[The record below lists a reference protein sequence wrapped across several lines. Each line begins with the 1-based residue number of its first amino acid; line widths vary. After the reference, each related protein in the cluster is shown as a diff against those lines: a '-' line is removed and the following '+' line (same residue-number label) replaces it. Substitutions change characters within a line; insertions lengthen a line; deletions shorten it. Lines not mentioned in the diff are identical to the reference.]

1 MRLSIVLLLALM
13 VCPKSFISPF
23 GILLVVM
30 VVLAVL
36 NTGFI
41 PKSINTTF
49 ISLIPK
55 IQNPKKVLDIRPI
68 SLCNVFYKLIAK
80 VLVNRLNLVLP

>member
-1 MRLSIVLLLALM
+1 
-13 VCPKSFISPF
+13 
-23 GILLVVM
+23 M

-55 IQNPKKVLDIRPI
+55 IQNPKKVLDSRPI
-68 SLCNVFYKLIAK
+68 SLCNVFYKLIVK
-80 VLVNRLNLVLP
+80 VLVNRLNLVLPW

>member
-1 MRLSIVLLLALM
+1 M
-13 VCPKSFISPF
+13 VCPLSFISPF

-36 NTGFI
+36 NIGFI
-41 PKSINTTF
+41 PESINITF

-55 IQNPKKVLDIRPI
+55 IHNPKKVSNIRPI

-80 VLVNRLNLVLP
+80 VLVNHLNLVFP

>member
-1 MRLSIVLLLALM
+1 M